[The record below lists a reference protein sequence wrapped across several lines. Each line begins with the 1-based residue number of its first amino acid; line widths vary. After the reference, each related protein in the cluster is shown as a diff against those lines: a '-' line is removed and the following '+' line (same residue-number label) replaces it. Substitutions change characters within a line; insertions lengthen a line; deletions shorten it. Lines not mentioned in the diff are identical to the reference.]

1 MAITST
7 AAAAVSDTA
16 AKTSKAAASKDKLAK
31 DMNQFLTLLTAQLAH
46 LDPLSPMDSTEFT
59 NQLVQF
65 ANVEQNIAT
74 NANLEKMIAMQQSQ
88 IQMSSVSYIGKTVEA
103 ETSSLPLQ
111 NSKAEFKY
119 AFSTQPASAIVTIYD
134 EVGVAVKSFAADTTN
149 GPHTVSWD
157 GKDDQGN
164 QLPDG
169 TYKIGVTPMAIKE
182 NDDITTAIGVTGK
195 VTGVST
201 VNGSVSLSLGSATVS
216 IDKIMSIR
224 DAL

>member
-1 MAITST
+1 MTITST

-16 AKTSKAAASKDKLAK
+16 SKTSKAAASKDKLAK

-46 LDPLSPMDSTEFT
+46 QDPLSPMDSTEFT

-74 NANLEKMIAMQQSQ
+74 NANLEKMIALQQSQ

-111 NSKAEFKY
+111 DGKAEFKY
-119 AFSTQPASAIVTIYD
+119 AFSKQPASAVVAIYND
-134 EVGVAVKSFAADTTN
+134 SGSLVRSYTADTTT
-149 GPHTVSWD
+149 GPHTIEWD
-157 GKDDQGN
+157 GKDEQGN
-164 QLPDG
+164 QMPDG
-169 TYKIGVTPMAIKE
+169 TYKIGVTPMAIKDTDE
-182 NDDITTAIGVTGK
+182 ITTAIGVTGK

-201 VNGSVSLSLGSATVS
+201 VNGAVSLSLGDATVS